1 MYPHHFKGEG
11 QFVAKFQ
18 DKRVPEQTRIK
29 EGKSNL
35 NKEQKQLWED
45 FAKKHLKTRLDGL
58 LQVFGDNLYL
68 LPKGLPDLSKVKIAR
83 MDCILVSLR
92 KNGLNQVLLL
102 ELR

>member
-1 MYPHHFKGEG
+1 MS
-11 QFVAKFQ
+11 
-18 DKRVPEQTRIK
+18 EQTRIK

-83 MDCILVSLR
+83 
-92 KNGLNQVLLL
+92 NGLHLGVFKKKRFEPSFGL